1 MNNKLIAML
10 MLASLCSLNTVYAA
24 SNYSFQQTQ
33 TQPVYNSQYVQQ
45 PMQYSSSQPL
55 HGNVVM
61 VPAGTALPAMLT
73 APLSS
78 ANASPGQTVTMALN
92 SDFYYN
98 NKLIARQDSRA
109 CKISRLES

>member
-45 PMQYSSSQPL
+45 QCSTVQVSLCM
-55 HGNVVM
+55 VM
-61 VPAGTALPAMLT
+61 
-73 APLSS
+73 
-78 ANASPGQTVTMALN
+78 
-92 SDFYYN
+92 
-98 NKLIARQDSRA
+98 
-109 CKISRLES
+109 

>member
-10 MLASLCSLNTVYAA
+10 MLASLCSFNTVYAA

-61 VPAGTALPAMLT
+61 
-73 APLSS
+73 
-78 ANASPGQTVTMALN
+78 
-92 SDFYYN
+92 
-98 NKLIARQDSRA
+98 ARQEQPFRQ
-109 CKISRLES
+109 C